1 MNSRAKYLLK
11 NTSLFALSEI
21 ATKVIN
27 FILVPFY
34 TYVLTKAQ
42 YGTADLVFTIGS
54 LFVPLVMFNI
64 GEAIMRFLLDKEA
77 DDKKIRSIE
86 FSIILCG
93 FFVSLVFI
101 PVARF
106 IPKMEN
112 YGIYIYLYI
121 VFLAFQ
127 QVAVAYVRGKEKL
140 LLYAVCNI
148 INTLLVAG
156 LNITFLLGFKLG
168 IKGYLL
174 AYIIAY
180 AISGVFAFF
189 TGGQLKDYKFVGIDK
204 KLAKSMILFSLA
216 VIPNSMM
223 WWIINSS
230 DKLMVSYMKDEGEN
244 GLLTVAY
251 KIPSLLTTFS
261 FILMQ
266 AWKYSA
272 INEKD
277 SKDKEE
283 FNNKIL
289 YLFFR
294 TVVLLSAGLLVFN
307 DIITKIYS
315 QEYYESRFASSFLLF
330 GNAFLA
336 IATFFGTSY
345 YVEKKMAGNLI
356 SAVIGAVV
364 NIVFNLVLIP
374 FYGAA
379 GATMAAAICY
389 VVIMTYR
396 YIDTQKYLK
405 LRFWT
410 VSNMINML
418 LLLLILINA
427 NLKYEW
433 NYVVAFSL
441 LAIMIIINACYF
453 KTVFNYGLGII
464 TKRKK

>member
-34 TYVLTKAQ
+34 TYVLSKAQ

-54 LFVPLVMFNI
+54 LFVPLVMLNI
-64 GEAIMRFLLDKEA
+64 GEAMMRFLLDKDS

-86 FSIILCG
+86 FCIIIFG
-93 FFVSLVFI
+93 FIVSLVFI
-101 PVARF
+101 PVAKI

-112 YGIYIYLYI
+112 YGIYIYMYI
-121 VFLAFQ
+121 VFCAFQ
-127 QVAVAYVRGKEKL
+127 QVSVAYVRGKEKL
-140 LLYAVCNI
+140 LLYAICNI
-148 INTLLVAG
+148 LNTLLVAG
-156 LNITFLLGFKLG
+156 LNIYFLLGLKLG

-180 AISGVFAFF
+180 AISGVFAFIA
-189 TGGQLKDYKFVGIDK
+189 GGQLKDFKFFGIDRQ
-204 KLAKSMILFSLA
+204 LAKSMILFSLA

-277 SKDKEE
+277 SKDKED

-289 YLFFR
+289 FLFFR
-294 TVVLLSAGLLVFN
+294 TMLLISAVLLVFN
-307 DIITKIYS
+307 DFVTKIYS
-315 QEYYESRFASSFLLF
+315 KEYYDSRFASSFLIF
-330 GNAFLA
+330 GNTFLA

-356 SAVIGAVV
+356 SAVIGAAV
-364 NIVFNLVLIP
+364 NFVFNLILIP
-374 FYGAA
+374 FFGAA
-379 GATMAAAICY
+379 GATMAAAVCY
-389 VVIMTYR
+389 VVIMIYR
-396 YIDTQKYLK
+396 YFDTQKYLK
-405 LRFWT
+405 LKFWT
-410 VSNMINML
+410 TSNVLNMILL
-418 LLLLILINA
+418 LLLLINA
-427 NLKYEW
+427 NLDYTL
-433 NYVVAFSL
+433 NYVVSFTLFIML
-441 LAIMIIINACYF
+441 LIINIGYI
-453 KTVFNYGLGII
+453 KSVFQYGMGILR
-464 TKRKK
+464 KRNQ